1 MKPLSRAFARLVL
14 LFFALGIFFLAVN
27 ELIPYRTLGDRY
39 RVMDTAYWIKNTLR
53 ITGIVLL
60 VNGGIQWVRN
70 LRCPYCG
77 RGYAM
82 PWWRKGEK
90 HFCDRCGRSGA
101 VPIAAANWR
110 RADPGR
116 RLQRVPLA
124 PGGQQAARHSADQD
138 RRPEGGRTRLGKG
151 QQRENRDGHR
161 SR

>member
-14 LFFALGIFFLAVN
+14 LCFALGIFFLAVN

-77 RGYAM
+77 R
-82 PWWRKGEK
+82 E
-90 HFCDRCGRSGA
+90 
-101 VPIAAANWR
+101 
-110 RADPGR
+110 
-116 RLQRVPLA
+116 LA
-124 PGGQQAARHSADQD
+124 PGGSGVKA
-138 RRPEGGRTRLGKG
+138 TKG
-151 QQRENRDGHR
+151 PTGSQRAV
-161 SR
+161 SCPAFC

>member
-77 RGYAM
+77 RGYAIHGGG
-82 PWWRKGEK
+82 RGKSTS
-90 HFCDRCGRSGA
+90 CDRCGREI
-101 VPIAAANWR
+101 VFD
-110 RADPGR
+110 DPEDPTEKR
-116 RLQRVPLA
+116 
-124 PGGQQAARHSADQD
+124 
-138 RRPEGGRTRLGKG
+138 KG
-151 QQRENRDGHR
+151 E
-161 SR
+161 

>member
-60 VNGGIQWVRN
+60 VNGGIQWVR
-70 LRCPYCG
+70 CPYCG

-90 HFCDRCGRSGA
+90 HFCDRCGREI
-101 VPIAAANWR
+101 VFD
-110 RADPGR
+110 DPEDPTEKR
-116 RLQRVPLA
+116 
-124 PGGQQAARHSADQD
+124 
-138 RRPEGGRTRLGKG
+138 KG
-151 QQRENRDGHR
+151 E
-161 SR
+161 

>member
-70 LRCPYCG
+70 LRCPYAAVGMPCHGGG
-77 RGYAM
+77 RGKSTSVTGAAGKLSLM
-82 PWWRKGEK
+82 TRRTQPKNAKG
-90 HFCDRCGRSGA
+90 S
-101 VPIAAANWR
+101 
-110 RADPGR
+110 RAP
-116 RLQRVPLA
+116 
-124 PGGQQAARHSADQD
+124 
-138 RRPEGGRTRLGKG
+138 
-151 QQRENRDGHR
+151 
-161 SR
+161 

>member
-90 HFCDRCGRSGA
+90 HFCDRCGREIVFDDPEDPTEKRKGEYST
-101 VPIAAANWR
+101 IAQER
-110 RADPGR
+110 RCPYCGGE
-116 RLQRVPLA
+116 LA
-124 PGGQQAARHSADQD
+124 PGGSGAKATKGPSGSRRAASCPAFC
-138 RRPEGGRTRLGKG
+138 
-151 QQRENRDGHR
+151 
-161 SR
+161 

>member
-27 ELIPYRTLGDRY
+27 ELIPYR
-39 RVMDTAYWIKNTLR
+39 TLR

-90 HFCDRCGRSGA
+90 HFCDRCGREI
-101 VPIAAANWR
+101 VFD
-110 RADPGR
+110 DPEDPTEKR
-116 RLQRVPLA
+116 
-124 PGGQQAARHSADQD
+124 
-138 RRPEGGRTRLGKG
+138 KG
-151 QQRENRDGHR
+151 E
-161 SR
+161 

>member
-1 MKPLSRAFARLVL
+1 MKPLSRAFTRLVL

-82 PWWRKGEK
+82 PWWRKGK
-90 HFCDRCGRSGA
+90 STSVTGA
-101 VPIAAANWR
+101 AGKLSLMTR
-110 RADPGR
+110 RTQPKNAKGSR
-116 RLQRVPLA
+116 A
-124 PGGQQAARHSADQD
+124 P
-138 RRPEGGRTRLGKG
+138 
-151 QQRENRDGHR
+151 
-161 SR
+161 

>member
-27 ELIPYRTLGDRY
+27 ELIPCRTLGDRY

-82 PWWRKGEK
+82 QWWRKGDTNFRE
-90 HFCDRCGRSGA
+90 RCGREI
-101 VPIAAANWR
+101 VF
-110 RADPGR
+110 DETE
-116 RLQRVPLA
+116 A
-124 PGGQQAARHSADQD
+124 PKEKR
-138 RRPEGGRTRLGKG
+138 KG
-151 QQRENRDGHR
+151 E
-161 SR
+161 

>member
-90 HFCDRCGRSGA
+90 HVCDRCGREI
-101 VPIAAANWR
+101 VFD
-110 RADPGR
+110 DPEDPTEKR
-116 RLQRVPLA
+116 
-124 PGGQQAARHSADQD
+124 
-138 RRPEGGRTRLGKG
+138 KG
-151 QQRENRDGHR
+151 E
-161 SR
+161 